1 MQAAS
6 ELVQALGPVV
16 AELNR
21 LNVRYYVGGSVAS
34 SHHGAAR
41 STLDVDIN
49 AELDDATA
57 MHFIAAMQPEFYVS
71 EVAVRDAIKRR
82 SCFNLLHYATSY
94 KVDIFVSKNRQFD
107 QSVLSRAVE
116 SMLGDPVAISVR
128 MATPEDII
136 LLKLDWF
143 RLGDFASERQWN
155 DLTQVTKLHG
165 QRLDSA
171 YLQHWVNELGLHEL
185 WKMLMSE
192 ISVGREPNEE

>member
-1 MQAAS
+1 MDAAS

-34 SHHGAAR
+34 SLHGAAR
-41 STLDVDIN
+41 STLDVDLN
-49 AELDDATA
+49 AELDDSS
-57 MHFIAAMQPEFYVS
+57 AMQLVTSLQAEYYVS
-71 EVAVRDAIKRR
+71 EVSVRDAVRNR
-82 SCFNLLHYATSY
+82 SCFNLLHYASSY
-94 KVDIFVSKNRQFD
+94 KVDIFVSKNSLFD

-116 SMLGDPVAISVR
+116 SMLGDPVAIAVR
-128 MATPEDII
+128 IATPEDII

-155 DLTQVTKLHG
+155 DLKLVTKLHG
-165 QRLDSA
+165 QRLDSR

-185 WKMLMSE
+185 WEMLMSE
-192 ISVGREPNEE
+192 ISVGPFMNEC